1 MVVENARVVW
11 CCFFDKRLHRF
22 EWSVS

>member
-11 CCFFDKRLHRF
+11 CCFFSIKGYTGS
-22 EWSVS
+22 SVS